1 MTIVLLGV
9 EPFLQAIV
17 DYDGRLDMSARLT
30 PPIIGTSHRL
40 DVGAYAVADDGG
52 GTKGFILPSGEEI
65 TGPGFYTLPDVGMT
79 AALIKGLYN
88 ETTNLESTASFLCP
102 SGNCTWTPYTTLAIC
117 SRCNDVTSLLER
129 NSSYG
134 DSSHVTINR
143 PNQLITANYTKY
155 TLPYVSLS
163 NFDTGKL
170 FPAYMAAAAVS
181 NPGLTVSFQEDNT
194 LIAAVAII
202 RAASVYNGSNW
213 SDTPVRAT
221 ECALSFCT
229 SAYSARVDNGILTES
244 VLGSWSNRDLNS
256 YAYIPSHLWTMSD
269 EKFQVYEDYNNHSL
283 RNTAFDFG
291 RSDLQLRI
299 TKDEAI
305 EKSLPPDST
314 LLFNISQSAVESIS
328 YSFTD
333 QLFTAG
339 QVTWPYPSW
348 VTNPDA
354 RIKGI
359 LDPLI
364 AQALGT
370 IQTEDYPGFFE
381 NMAHT
386 VTSFM
391 RDYSNTTQIGAQ
403 NEWVIHIR
411 VQWEYLILPA
421 LVIVGSC
428 LVLLF
433 TMLETKSRRIEPW
446 KSDVLA
452 TFIHSIDAEIRE
464 RLKTD
469 DIQGQARHLAK
480 NMIVD
485 LVDLSDTIE
494 LKVKKD

>member
-1 MTIVLLGV
+1 MV
-9 EPFLQAIV
+9 V
-17 DYDGRLDMSARLT
+17 DD
-30 PPIIGTSHRL
+30 
-40 DVGAYAVADDGG
+40 
-52 GTKGFILPSGEEI
+52 
-65 TGPGFYTLPDVGMT
+65 
-79 AALIKGLYN
+79 
-88 ETTNLESTASFLCP
+88 
-102 SGNCTWTPYTTLAIC
+102 
-117 SRCNDVTSLLER
+117 
-129 NSSYG
+129 
-134 DSSHVTINR
+134 
-143 PNQLITANYTKY
+143 NYTKY

-163 NFDTGKL
+163 NFDTKEV
-170 FPAYMAAAAVS
+170 FPAYLAAGAVS

-202 RAASVYNGSNW
+202 RATSGYNGSNW
-213 SDTPVRAT
+213 GETPVRAT

-229 SAYSARVDNGILTES
+229 SAYAARVDNGILTES
-244 VLGSWSNRDLNS
+244 VLGSWSNRDLDS
-256 YAYIPSHLWTMSD
+256 YAYIPSQLWTMSD
-269 EKFQVYEDYNNHSL
+269 EKFQVYEAYNNYSL
-283 RNTAFDFG
+283 RNTAFDFA
-291 RSDLQLRI
+291 RTDLTLRI
-299 TKDEAI
+299 TKDQAI
-305 EKSLPPDST
+305 EKSLPPDAT

-333 QLFTAG
+333 QLFTSG
-339 QVTWPYPSW
+339 QLTWPYPNW

-354 RIKGI
+354 HVKGI
-359 LDPLI
+359 LEPII

-370 IQTEDYPGFFE
+370 IQTEDYAGFFE

-403 NEWVIHIR
+403 NEWIIHIR

-421 LVIVGSC
+421 LVIVGGC